1 MRRESSCVRQLVS
14 AEDGLLYNSSMSCKR
29 SLSAILKVLR
39 QQIALLAAR
48 KGVLVMK
55 DSLKPSTEQHLRN
68 LQGSLKGNG
77 ALKALV
83 DERQKEIR

>member
-1 MRRESSCVRQLVS
+1 
-14 AEDGLLYNSSMSCKR
+14 MSCKR
-29 SLSAILKVLR
+29 SLSVILEALR
-39 QQIALLAAR
+39 LQIDLFAAR
-48 KGVLVMK
+48 EGVLVMK

-68 LQGSLKGNG
+68 LQGSLKGSG

>member
-1 MRRESSCVRQLVS
+1 
-14 AEDGLLYNSSMSCKR
+14 MSYKR
-29 SLSAILKVLR
+29 SLSAILEALR

-48 KGVLVMK
+48 EGVLVMK

-68 LQGSLKGNG
+68 LQGSLKGSG